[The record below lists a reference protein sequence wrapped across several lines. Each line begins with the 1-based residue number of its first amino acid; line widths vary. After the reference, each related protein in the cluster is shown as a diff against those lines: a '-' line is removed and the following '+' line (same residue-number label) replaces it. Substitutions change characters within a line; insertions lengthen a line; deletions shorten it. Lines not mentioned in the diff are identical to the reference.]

1 MATMTYE
8 VRIAFENLRRGT
20 RFTAEPSPR
29 LLALQASGYLSVI
42 KIQPLNVDT
51 ATEHMEA
58 VRAAAAVEDLDTV
71 TEEAKPVVAAK
82 VRARQSRRATE
93 E

>member
-1 MATMTYE
+1 MTLTYE

-29 LLALQASGYLSVI
+29 LLALQAKGYLSVV

-51 ATEHMEA
+51 AIEHMEA
-58 VRAAAAVEDLDTV
+58 VRAAAADEDLDAAA
-71 TEEAKPVVAAK
+71 EEAKPVVAAK
-82 VRARQSRRATE
+82 VRTRQPKPVTE
-93 E
+93 QD